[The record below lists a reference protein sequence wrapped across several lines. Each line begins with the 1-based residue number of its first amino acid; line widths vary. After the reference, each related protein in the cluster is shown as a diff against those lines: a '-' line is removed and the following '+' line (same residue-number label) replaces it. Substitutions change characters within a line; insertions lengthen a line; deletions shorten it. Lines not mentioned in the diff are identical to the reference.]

1 MLTCKSGEMMRLL
14 LAAGWAID
22 TTGPGRG
29 GGSMVGGAA
38 MLVGW
43 LTGAGTDRMLDDAGG
58 PRS

>member
-1 MLTCKSGEMMRLL
+1 MMRLL
-14 LAAGWAID
+14 LAAGWATD

-43 LTGAGTDRMLDDAGG
+43 LTGAGTDRLLDDAGG